1 MRPFLYYDARL
12 KGVILT
18 ANGERFVIE
27 YLGKELFLPADS
39 ANAAYYD
46 KMLKQGRKRRNGLIG
61 LVSQVRKKNNVGH
74 SRRVAF
80 YRFDA
85 YPDQT
90 LQRAF
95 ELDDFDY
102 FGKTT
107 T

>member
-46 KMLKQGRKRRNGLIG
+46 KMLKQGEKEERKTTSAIPG
-61 LVSQVRKKNNVGH
+61 
-74 SRRVAF
+74 RVAF
-80 YRFDA
+80 TASTPIPTRRFNVHSNS
-85 YPDQT
+85 T
-90 LQRAF
+90 ISTTS
-95 ELDDFDY
+95 
-102 FGKTT
+102 GKTT

>member
-46 KMLKQGRKRRNGLIG
+46 KILKQGEKEETGLIG

-74 SRRVAF
+74 SKRNI
-80 YRFDA
+80 
-85 YPDQT
+85 
-90 LQRAF
+90 
-95 ELDDFDY
+95 
-102 FGKTT
+102 
-107 T
+107 